1 MAEEKKDKKNKKQQT
16 DDQKGKKG
24 SKKQEKAEVFVEEKI
39 PVRLLDFYKTN
50 VVPELS
56 KKFNYTN
63 VLQVP
68 KLEKICVNIGVGQAS
83 QDSKMIDSIVKD
95 IENIVGQK
103 AVVTKAKKSV
113 SNFKLREGM
122 KIGCMV
128 TLRKARMYEFLDRL
142 INIAIPRIRD
152 FRGMP
157 DKSFDGNG
165 NYTLG
170 IKEHV
175 IFPEINI
182 DNIARLFGMDITFVT
197 SANSDEEALEL
208 LKAFGMPFV
217 KRETAN

>member
-1 MAEEKKDKKNKKQQT
+1 MSEEKKEKKIKKAPEA
-16 DDQKGKKG
+16 QKGKKG

-39 PVRLLDFYKTN
+39 PVRLMEFYKTN
-50 VVPELS
+50 VVTELS
-56 KKFNYTN
+56 NKFSYKN
-63 VLQVP
+63 VFQVP
-68 KLEKICVNIGVGQAS
+68 KLEKICINIGVGQAT
-83 QDSKMIDSIVKD
+83 QDPKMIESIVKD

-103 AVVTKAKKSV
+103 AIVTKAKKSV

-122 KIGCMV
+122 KIGCKV
-128 TLRKARMYEFLDRL
+128 TLRQSRMYEFLDRL

-152 FRGMP
+152 FRGVP

-182 DNIARLFGMDITFVT
+182 DNVARLFGMDITFVT
-197 SANSDEEALEL
+197 STDSDDEAKEL

-217 KRETAN
+217 KRDISLN